1 VQLTPS
7 SAALGVR
14 VEGIDLRDDQSAE
27 TWTALTQAFARH
39 RLLHFPGQQLD
50 DEQHVAAVAH
60 FGPIAPELHGEVGF
74 VSNHRADGSLG
85 SHAASFHIDYGF
97 FPDPY
102 EAISLYGLEVP
113 AGGTETWFASA
124 VEAARTLPPALR
136 SRIEGQHARAIVDV
150 TCREK
155 ETVVR
160 VRAGRLDDSYPHQV
174 RPVLWPH
181 HRDGAPIL
189 GVWEQQTDGIVEL
202 DDAASTALVEELF
215 AHLYRPE
222 HRYAHRWAQGDL
234 VVWDNHALQHAR
246 PEVGTE
252 QPRTLRRVC
261 VGLRQDL
268 SIFANY
274 RKVGT

>member
-1 VQLTPS
+1 VQITPIS
-7 SAALGVR
+7 PALGVR
-14 VEGIDLRDDQSAE
+14 IEGVDLRDEQVTA
-27 TWTALTQAFARH
+27 TWDAIRRAFADH
-39 RLLHFPGQQLD
+39 RLLHFPAQQLD
-50 DEQHVAAVAH
+50 DDQHVAAVAH
-60 FGPIAPELHGEVGF
+60 LGPIAPERTGAVGF
-74 VSNHRADGSLG
+74 VSNHRPDGSLG

-97 FPDPY
+97 FPKPY

-113 AGGTETWFASA
+113 EAGTETWFVSA
-124 VEAARTLPPALR
+124 VEAARTLPRELR
-136 SRIEGQHARAIVDV
+136 ARVAGRHARAIVDV
-150 TCREK
+150 TCAEK

-160 VRAGRLDDSYPHQV
+160 VRAGRLDESYPHEV

-181 HRDGAPIL
+181 HRDGALIL

-202 DDAASTALVEELF
+202 DDADSAALVEELF

-222 HRYAHRWAQGDL
+222 HRYVHHWQPGDL

-246 PEVGTE
+246 PDVGTE

-261 VGLRQDL
+261 VGEAQDL

-274 RKVGT
+274 RRKPA